1 MPNGR
6 RSLST
11 TLKAVLLRPLELPGV
26 SKMLS
31 SLTDTQ
37 TTIFMCHRFSVPE
50 LGVIGHDGAV
60 LRRCLAHLRK
70 RRYDLLSLQEL
81 FRSLHDGTPLKRAIA
96 FTIDDGYFDH
106 GQIAAPI
113 FAEFDC
119 PVTTFVATGYID
131 GKSWYWWDNLTYVF
145 ERTRRTELL
154 ARLGD
159 RQIVYRLDSP
169 RARSAGSK
177 DLSLRCQDAS
187 EADRLACIL
196 ETSRE
201 AEVEL
206 PAKPPAQFAPLS
218 WEAARSLEKG
228 GMTFGPHTV
237 THPVLSTTSDEQ
249 AEFEIT
255 ESWRRLSA
263 EVGQPVPVFCYP
275 SGRARDFGEREMGI
289 VRRMGLLG
297 AVSGQ
302 PGELHPAEFQE
313 SPTLPYRVP
322 RFGYSD
328 SLPHVL
334 QCVSGLETMK
344 SRLRGASA

>member
-1 MPNGR
+1 
-6 RSLST
+6 
-11 TLKAVLLRPLELPGV
+11 
-26 SKMLS
+26 
-31 SLTDTQ
+31 
-37 TTIFMCHRFSVPE
+37 
-50 LGVIGHDGAV
+50 
-60 LRRCLAHLRK
+60 
-70 RRYDLLSLQEL
+70 
-81 FRSLHDGTPLKRAIA
+81 
-96 FTIDDGYFDH
+96 
-106 GQIAAPI
+106 
-113 FAEFDC
+113 
-119 PVTTFVATGYID
+119 VTTFVTTGYLD
-131 GKSWYWWDNLTYVF
+131 GKTWFWWDKLEYIF
-145 ERTRRTELL
+145 ERTKRTELP
-154 ARLGD
+154 ARLED
-159 RQIVYRLDSP
+159 RQIVYRLDSLG
-169 RARSAGSK
+169 ARSAGSK

-206 PAKPPAQFAPLS
+206 PAKPPARFAPLS
-218 WEAARSLEKG
+218 WDTARSLEKG
-228 GMTFGPHTV
+228 GMAFGPHTV
-237 THPVLSTTSDEQ
+237 SHPVLSTTSDEQ

-255 ESWRRLSA
+255 ESWKRLSA
-263 EVGQPVPVFCYP
+263 EVAKPVPVFCYP
-275 SGRARDFGEREMGI
+275 SGRARDFGEREMEI

-302 PGELHPAEFQE
+302 PGELRPAAFRQ

>member
-1 MPNGR
+1 MTNGQ
-6 RSLST
+6 RSLSA
-11 TLKAVLLRPLELPGV
+11 TLKVVLLRPLELPGV
-26 SKMLS
+26 AKVLS

-37 TTIFMCHRFSVPE
+37 ATIFMCHRFSVPQ
-50 LGVIGHDGAV
+50 LGIVGHDATA

-70 RRYDLLSLQEL
+70 RRYSFLPLEEV
-81 FRSLHDGTPLKRAIA
+81 FRKLHDGIPLKRAIA

-131 GKSWYWWDNLTYVF
+131 GKTWYWWDKLEYIF
-145 ERTRRTELL
+145 ERTKRTELP

-159 RQIVYRLDSP
+159 GQIVYRLDSLG
-169 RARSAGSK
+169 ARSDGSK
-177 DLSLRCQDAS
+177 DLSRRCQDAS

-196 ETSRE
+196 ETSCE

-206 PAKPPAQFAPLS
+206 PGKPPARFAPLS
-218 WEAARSLEKG
+218 WDAARSLEKG

-249 AEFEIT
+249 AEFEMT

-263 EVGQPVPVFCYP
+263 EVARPVPVFCYP
-275 SGRARDFGEREMGI
+275 SGRAKDFGEREMGI

-302 PGELHPAEFQE
+302 PGELHPTKFQE

-334 QCVSGLETMK
+334 QCVSGLETLK

>member
-1 MPNGR
+1 MTNGQ

-26 SKMLS
+26 AKLLS
-31 SLTDTQ
+31 SLTDTHAAV
-37 TTIFMCHRFSVPE
+37 FMCHRFSVPE
-50 LGVIGHDGAV
+50 LGVVGHDASV
-60 LRRCLAHLRK
+60 LRHCLAHLRK
-70 RRYDLLSLQEL
+70 QRYSFLPLEEL
-81 FRSLHDGTPLKRAIA
+81 FRKLRDGVPLKRAIA

-119 PVTTFVATGYID
+119 PVTTFVTTGYLD
-131 GKSWYWWDNLTYVF
+131 GKSWFWWDKLTYVF

-154 ARLGD
+154 TRLGD
-159 RQIVYRLDSP
+159 RQIAYRLDSP
-169 RARSAGSK
+169 EARSAGSK

-196 ETSRE
+196 ETSRA

-206 PAKPPAQFAPLS
+206 PAKPPANFAPLS
-218 WEAARSLEKG
+218 WDTARRLEKG

-263 EVGQPVPVFCYP
+263 EVAHPVPVFCYP

-302 PGELHPAEFQE
+302 PGELHPADFQR

-344 SRLRGASA
+344 SRLRGALA